1 MSQNGSVIG
10 AEDKPE
16 LGKMKEQGPVE
27 AAEETSNIEPH
38 PDDQDAVLPNGDGEN
53 ELAQR
58 SPPSLHHEYPMAH
71 RHRGSRA
78 PSPLP
83 PVRKVVHKIEYRHVS
98 SNDIVWE
105 EESDRF
111 APSRTPPS
119 QPVLEV
125 ITIAFTAQDRS
136 PYHYRDAGPPKAP
149 PIHSMGEKYIQI
161 NSAAVVNAL
170 RAVVEYCPGQN
181 MIGDSITISEPYTV
195 LVYHEKELAAYRENF
210 APGKLEGFQNPDED
224 SEPCLVE
231 QDTYEHLGL
240 VLDFLQLTLKDSL
253 EKEKARHMRE
263 KPVTTYDMLW
273 TLFRP
278 GIDVYFD
285 TQSCGIFD
293 SYVVRSVDWEINNG
307 SPVRYTI
314 GLWNLYYNAIYVGP
328 RIYTAVVL
336 PFDGEKEIAD
346 LDIFPC
352 EYLREDKHKETPEEM
367 RKRLEERGKM
377 FYRLTSKQCMWYDGL
392 TTTFPRQRFTGLV
405 MVDMESFWLSIH
417 SDKPGPDGKLPP
429 PRLSDDV
436 GERSIGG
443 IPTCFCKRCIKLNNV
458 KRKSR
463 FADYARIN
471 PLTTK
476 ELTPHQYFLCD
487 RSAHGFIMKVR
498 NWHRLDVSNFS
509 EPRYDTSLVDELV
522 LDPSTRTLIKALSSK
537 YTVEHTPSHPAPTDD
552 IEDTS
557 DQWSADFIQGKGSG
571 LIFLLHG
578 KPGVGKTYTA
588 ECISAYTRRPLL
600 SLTCSDIGTNP
611 STIEQKLAYW
621 FKLAKHWGAILL
633 IDEADIYMEQRV
645 ARDVGRNNLV
655 AGFLRAMEYY
665 QGLLFLTTNR
675 VGTFDEAF
683 MSRIHVS
690 IHYPDF
696 HDENRG
702 EVWEAFFK
710 KLERE
715 REGEFVVAEETR
727 KFVKN
732 GKEVRAVKWNGREI
746 RNAFQTAVALAE
758 VEDSKDEQGRTVLK
772 SEHVK
777 QIVQMS
783 SAFKKYLDTL
793 HQGDE
798 TQRAKR
804 EGLRL
809 DDWDEK
815 EDKGR
820 GNFYV

>member
-1 MSQNGSVIG
+1 M
-10 AEDKPE
+10 
-16 LGKMKEQGPVE
+16 
-27 AAEETSNIEPH
+27 
-38 PDDQDAVLPNGDGEN
+38 AVGNRPKN
-53 ELAQR
+53 ELDTKDDEPLLTNGHATAIHAESSR
-58 SPPSLHHEYPMAH
+58 SPCRERPGP
-71 RHRGSRA
+71 RRRPISRR
-78 PSPLP
+78 PSPVP
-83 PVRKVVHKIEYRHVS
+83 IRKVVHKIEYRHVS

-111 APSRTPPS
+111 APSKTPPE

-136 PYHYRDAGPPKAP
+136 PYAYQGAALKAP

-181 MIGDSITISEPYTV
+181 LIGDSITISEPYTI
-195 LVYHEKELAAYRENF
+195 LVFHQKELAAYRENF
-210 APGKLEGFQNPDED
+210 APGKKEED
-224 SEPCLVE
+224 SDEPEPCEVE
-231 QDTYEHLGL
+231 EDTYEHLGL
-240 VLDFLQLTLKDSL
+240 VLEFVQQTLKDSL
-253 EKEKARHMRE
+253 EKEQARHARE

-273 TLFRP
+273 TLFKP

-285 TQSCGIFD
+285 TQSCGILD
-293 SYVVRSVDWEINNG
+293 TYVVRSVDWEISNG
-307 SPVRYTI
+307 SPIRYTI

-336 PFDGEKEIAD
+336 PFDGEKEVAD

-352 EYLREDKHKETPEEM
+352 EYLREDKHKETPEAM
-367 RKRLEERGKM
+367 RKRLEKRGEM
-377 FYRLTSKQCMWYDGL
+377 FYRLTSKQCMFYDGL

-405 MVDMESFWLSIH
+405 MVDMESFWLSLH
-417 SDKPGPDGKLPP
+417 SDKPHPDGKLPP

-443 IPTCFCKRCIKLNNV
+443 IPTCFCKRCVKLNNI
-458 KRKSR
+458 KKKSR

-471 PLTTK
+471 PMTTK

-487 RSAHGFIMKVR
+487 RSVHGFIMKVR
-498 NWHRLDVSNFS
+498 TWHRLDVSNFS
-509 EPRYDTSLVDELV
+509 YPKYDINLVDELV
-522 LDPSTRTLIKALSSK
+522 LDPGTRTLIKSLSSK
-537 YTVEHTPSHPAPTDD
+537 YTRKQGQIPPPANSHAIVST
-552 IEDTS
+552 T
-557 DQWSADFIQGKGSG
+557 DQWSADFVQGKGEG

-588 ECISAYTRRPLL
+588 ECIAEFTKRPLL
-600 SLTCSDIGTNP
+600 SLTCTDIGTNP
-611 STIEQKLAYW
+611 MTIEAKLAYW

-645 ARDVGRNNLV
+645 TRDLERNNLV

-665 QGLLFLTTNR
+665 QGILFLTTNR

-690 IHYPDF
+690 VHYPEF
-696 HDENRG
+696 GDEERS
-702 EVWEAFFK
+702 EVWEAFFR

-715 REGEFVVAEETR
+715 RGEEMVVPEGTR
-727 KFVKN
+727 KYVKMS
-732 GKEVRAVKWNGREI
+732 KEVRVVKWNGREI
-746 RNAFQTAVALAE
+746 RNAFQTAVALSE
-758 VEDSKDEQGRTVLK
+758 VEDSKDEQNRTIL
-772 SEHVK
+772 HQNHIR
-777 QIVQMS
+777 QIVKMS
-783 SAFKKYLDTL
+783 GAFKKYLNTL

-798 TQRAKR
+798 TVRAAR
-804 EGLRL
+804 EGLRI
-809 DDWDEK
+809 DDWEEGKDER
-815 EDKGR
+815 ERLGH
-820 GNFYV
+820 YV

>member
-1 MSQNGSVIG
+1 MSQNGSVVESEEKPSPGKEKEQADSTDEIAPTVLDTTG
-10 AEDKPE
+10 NDHHLTNGEIREHKPE
-16 LGKMKEQGPVE
+16 APESPIK
-27 AAEETSNIEPH
+27 AH
-38 PDDQDAVLPNGDGEN
+38 HLP
-53 ELAQR
+53 
-58 SPPSLHHEYPMAH
+58 H
-71 RHRGSRA
+71 RHRISRT
-78 PSPLP
+78 PGP
-83 PVRKVVHKIEYRHVS
+83 PPPIRKVVHKIEYRHVS

-111 APSRTPPS
+111 APSRTPPE

-136 PYHYRDAGPPKAP
+136 PYHYRDAPPKAP

-181 MIGDSITISEPYTV
+181 LIGDSITISEPYTI
-195 LVYHEKELAAYRENF
+195 LVHHEKELATYRENF
-210 APGKLEGFQNPDED
+210 APGKLEDHSND
-224 SEPCLVE
+224 SQSCLVE
-231 QDTYEHLGL
+231 EDTYEHLGL
-240 VLDFLQLTLKDSL
+240 VLEFLQQTLKDSL
-253 EKEKARHMRE
+253 EKERARHERE
-263 KPVTTYDMLW
+263 RPVTTYDMLW

-352 EYLREDKHKETPEEM
+352 EFLREDKHKETPEAM

-405 MVDMESFWLSIH
+405 MVDMESFWLSLH
-417 SDKPGPDGKLPP
+417 SDKPHPDGKLPP

-443 IPTCFCKRCIKLNNV
+443 IPTCFCKRCVKLNNV

-471 PLTTK
+471 PMTTK

-509 EPRYDTSLVDELV
+509 EPRYDTALVDELV
-522 LDPSTRTLIKALSSK
+522 LDPSTRTLIKSLSSK
-537 YTVEHTPSHPAPTDD
+537 YTVTQPPSQPAPNNA

-611 STIEQKLAYW
+611 STIEAKLAYW

-715 REGEFVVAEETR
+715 REGEFVVAGETR
-727 KFVKN
+727 KYVKTS
-732 GKEVRAVKWNGREI
+732 KEVRAVKWNGREI

-758 VEDSKDEQGRTVLK
+758 VEDSKDDLGRTIL
-772 SEHVK
+772 SPEHIK
-777 QIVQMS
+777 QIVHMS

-804 EGLRL
+804 EGLRI

-815 EDKGR
+815 EERERGR
-820 GNFYV
+820 EFYV